1 MNVFPSRD
9 HMSSVSPVN
18 PVRTS
23 MPAIACAM
31 YTVILDVLLYL
42 AMLLQTMAG
51 QLIYKVGRLLHAP
64 PCD

>member
-1 MNVFPSRD
+1 
-9 HMSSVSPVN
+9 
-18 PVRTS
+18 
-23 MPAIACAM
+23 M